1 MAGGGRASGRAGGS
15 SARVGGGFKITKKER
30 ETAQG
35 YIDQVIK
42 KRWDSLDNVKIT
54 KTHEGRI
61 DISYDAKKTR
71 EHYRMG
77 RMNAYYDTIETVA
90 HRENVLWFQKG
101 KLVHID
107 TGSLNPKN
115 VSTERVIKTR
125 KEGGTTRRKKKK

>member
-1 MAGGGRASGRAGGS
+1 
-15 SARVGGGFKITKKER
+15 
-30 ETAQG
+30 
-35 YIDQVIK
+35 
-42 KRWDSLDNVKIT
+42 
-54 KTHEGRI
+54 
-61 DISYDAKKTR
+61 
-71 EHYRMG
+71 MG

-90 HRENVLWFQKG
+90 HRENVLWFQNG